1 MSDGKKFFFE
11 FSLSMITKINPY
23 QTLPQTY
30 SFNRISFKQNIPQT
44 LTHTNIGSCL
54 EGYIGKVRVREG
66 NKDVLLNV
74 FKKFKCDKVENYTIQ
89 NDRGD
94 IVGTVDLTIRKCP
107 MLSWMR
113 TDPSHVYV
121 DGLRNFSNP
130 NTPYYKDGLPHY
142 KDIGTRLL
150 QIAQRR
156 SDESLCNGELKLI
169 SVNEALNWYLDKIG
183 MRQEFPPVP
192 GRLRINN
199 PNLLYL
205 PPENKE
211 ALSRLHGGL

>member
-1 MSDGKKFFFE
+1 
-11 FSLSMITKINPY
+11 MITKITPY

-30 SFNRISFKQNIPQT
+30 RSSISFRQNIPQT

-54 EGYIGKVRVREG
+54 EGYIGKVRVRDG
-66 NKDVLLNV
+66 NNNVLLNV
-74 FKKFKCDKVENYTIQ
+74 FKKFKNRTVENYTIQ
-89 NDRGD
+89 TDKGD
-94 IVGTVDLTIRKCP
+94 IIGTVDLTIHKYP
-107 MLSWMR
+107 KEPWMCA
-113 TDPSHVYV
+113 DPSYVYV
-121 DGLRNFSNP
+121 DELRNFSNP
-130 NTPYYKDGLPHY
+130 NTPYYKTGLPHY

-156 SDESLCNGELKLI
+156 SDESLCHGELKLTT
-169 SVNEALNWYLDKIG
+169 VNEAFNWYLNKIG
-183 MRQEFPPVP
+183 MRQEFPPMP

-211 ALSRLHGGL
+211 ALSRLNGGL

>member
-1 MSDGKKFFFE
+1 
-11 FSLSMITKINPY
+11 MITKITPY

-30 SFNRISFKQNIPQT
+30 RSSISFRQNIPQT

-54 EGYIGKVRVREG
+54 EGYIGKVRVRDG
-66 NKDVLLNV
+66 NNNVLLNV
-74 FKKFKCDKVENYTIQ
+74 FKKFKNRTVENYTIQ
-89 NDRGD
+89 TDKGD
-94 IVGTVDLTIRKCP
+94 IIGTVDLTIHK
-107 MLSWMR
+107 
-113 TDPSHVYV
+113 
-121 DGLRNFSNP
+121 SNP
-130 NTPYYKDGLPHY
+130 NTPYYKAGLPHY

-156 SDESLCNGELKLI
+156 SDESLCHGELKLTT
-169 SVNEALNWYLDKIG
+169 VNEAFNWYLNKIG
-183 MRQEFPPVP
+183 MRQEFPPMP

-211 ALSRLHGGL
+211 ALSRLNGGL